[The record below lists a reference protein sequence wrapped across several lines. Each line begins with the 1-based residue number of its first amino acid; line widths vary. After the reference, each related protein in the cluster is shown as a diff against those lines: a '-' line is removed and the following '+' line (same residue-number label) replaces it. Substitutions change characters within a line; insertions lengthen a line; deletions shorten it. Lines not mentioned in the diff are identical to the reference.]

1 MSSANAARTNA
12 DAPSK
17 DGPVRRFRLFA
28 LQATGDLGMAIAQ
41 AVGCNLAAH
50 EEREFEDGEHKVRP
64 LDTVDGANVYVV
76 QSLHSGPSETAN
88 DKLCRLLFF
97 IGAVKDAGAV
107 RVTAVVP
114 YLCYARK
121 DRRTKVNDPVTTRYI
136 AGMFEAVGT
145 DCIVTLEVHNPVA
158 FENAFRCRTV
168 SLTTTP
174 VFVDYVRDLKDE
186 EFSVVS
192 PDPGGAKRAEL
203 FREAL
208 EAALRRPVGKAF
220 ADKHRSAG
228 VVSGDLFV
236 GDVAGT
242 TALIVDDLISTG
254 GTLLRAARAAR
265 QAGARRVIALV
276 THGLFMAGAAEVLAD
291 PAIERLVVTDAVPAF
306 RLPPGSVRDKLDI
319 LPVAPLLA
327 ETIRRLDER
336 RALADLLVF

>member
-1 MSSANAARTNA
+1 M
-12 DAPSK
+12 
-17 DGPVRRFRLFA
+17 
-28 LQATGDLGMAIAQ
+28 
-41 AVGCNLAAH
+41 
-50 EEREFEDGEHKVRP
+50 
-64 LDTVDGANVYVV
+64 
-76 QSLHSGPSETAN
+76 
-88 DKLCRLLFF
+88 
-97 IGAVKDAGAV
+97 
-107 RVTAVVP
+107 P

-121 DRRTKVNDPVTTRYI
+121 DRRTKVNDPVNTRYI

-174 VFVDYVRDLKDE
+174 VFVDYVRHLQDE
-186 EFSVVS
+186 RFSVVS

-276 THGLFMAGAAEVLAD
+276 THGLFTAGAAEVLAD
-291 PAIERLVVTDAVPAF
+291 PAIERLVVTDAVPSF
-306 RLPPGSVRDKLDI
+306 RLPSGSVRDKLDI

-327 ETIRRLDER
+327 KTIRRLDER